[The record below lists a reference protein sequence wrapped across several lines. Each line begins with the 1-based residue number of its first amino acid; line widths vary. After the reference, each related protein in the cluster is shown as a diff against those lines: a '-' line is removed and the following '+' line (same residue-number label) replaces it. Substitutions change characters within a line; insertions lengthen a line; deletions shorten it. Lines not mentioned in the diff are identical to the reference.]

1 MGAIKISELNSVEN
15 LTTGD
20 VLPIVNEGE
29 TKKISIEELT
39 EILATKT
46 YVNEQI
52 GKLADMGFTPVVV
65 ETLPTED
72 IQSTTLYLVPAE
84 TSSDSNIY
92 EEYIYVN
99 DDWEHIGTTAVDLSE
114 YYTKTE
120 VDDLLNNLPSG
131 GENESQ
137 IYVLET
143 TNKLAYSNVYLTDL
157 YDKIGEIMTDYLM
170 NDKPIPAFRLVYAS
184 PTGGTKYDLL
194 FQFESYSSS
203 SNWYIFKCI
212 NWNISVTGPQIMN
225 IFRLDIILENQDNT
239 YICSQV
245 KYSRDTLYQFLA
257 TNNSGSYTPTN
268 NYNPATKKYVDDAI
282 SDAITTVLEAEY

>member
-15 LTTGD
+15 LTTSD
-20 VLPIVNEGE
+20 ILPIVNEDE
-29 TKKISIEELT
+29 TKKISIEKLT

-65 ETLPTED
+65 DTLPTED

-84 TSSDSNIY
+84 TSSDSNVY

-99 DDWEHIGTTAVDLSE
+99 NDWEYIGTTAVDLSN

-120 VDDLLNNLPSG
+120 VDDLLNNLPSS

-143 TNKLAYSNVYLTDL
+143 SNALKYSNVNLTDV
-157 YDKIGEIMTDYLM
+157 YDRIGEIMTDYM
-170 NDKPIPAFRLVYAS
+170 VNNKPIPTFRLVYTN
-184 PTGGTKYDLL
+184 PTGSTKYDLL
-194 FQFESYSSS
+194 FEFESNSGLVYYYRCL
-203 SNWYIFKCI
+203 NWETK
-212 NWNISVTGPQIMN
+212 VAQLTLLN
-225 IFRLDIILENQDNT
+225 IFRLQITLTEENGE
-239 YICSQV
+239 YICSQAE
-245 KYSRDTLYQFLA
+245 YSRYGIRQYIDTSNAASF
-257 TNNSGSYTPTN
+257 TPTS
-268 NYNPATKKYVDDAI
+268 NYHPATKKYVDDAI
-282 SDAITTVLEAEY
+282 TSAITTVLEAEY